1 VVVLHG
7 LGQKREHLE
16 PLALKIAGSARD
28 ADVFSYGYDHTLHL
42 MTNGDELA
50 KDIRRHIPD
59 GRVDLVGYSMGGLV
73 ARLAATVDLA
83 MIPRIRTVVTL
94 ATPNRGSISNAELSA
109 LGQLG
114 KSLLFISPLSPR
126 SDGIKDLTKA
136 ASIMS
141 DRRNY
146 LLKVDPAFRGNATER
161 RYVSIPGLFYHQ
173 DRSAYQRAPSLKIA
187 GLHAVVALMSWR
199 VRLLSMPKSND
210 GIVTERSND
219 ITISES
225 HDWSETRLFDK
236 DASGHPARC
245 HAVVDTCRDHDHIS
259 IINDDTVA
267 ELIAALLSHDDWRG
281 IRKVQTSLGNRM
293 SIKPIDG
300 P

>member
-1 VVVLHG
+1 
-7 LGQKREHLE
+7 
-16 PLALKIAGSARD
+16 
-28 ADVFSYGYDHTLHL
+28 
-42 MTNGDELA
+42 
-50 KDIRRHIPD
+50 
-59 GRVDLVGYSMGGLV
+59 
-73 ARLAATVDLA
+73 
-83 MIPRIRTVVTL
+83 
-94 ATPNRGSISNAELSA
+94 
-109 LGQLG
+109 
-114 KSLLFISPLSPR
+114 
-126 SDGIKDLTKA
+126 
-136 ASIMS
+136 
-141 DRRNY
+141 
-146 LLKVDPAFRGNATER
+146 
-161 RYVSIPGLFYHQ
+161 
-173 DRSAYQRAPSLKIA
+173 
-187 GLHAVVALMSWR
+187 
-199 VRLLSMPKSND
+199 MPKSND